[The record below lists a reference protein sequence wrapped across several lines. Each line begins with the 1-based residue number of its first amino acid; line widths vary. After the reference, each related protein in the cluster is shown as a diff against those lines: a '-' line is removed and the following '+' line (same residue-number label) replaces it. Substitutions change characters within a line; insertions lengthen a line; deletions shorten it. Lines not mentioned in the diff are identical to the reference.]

1 MNEEPTFVDQVTAR
15 QLRDIQAGMLEQL
28 KLLTSEENLERGRT
42 IVVQQALLIHSVD
55 TLNERMEQ
63 TGKRLETAVASL
75 NSAFWGVLKVPVA
88 CVLIGAASWAYL
100 YSKVISET
108 SWLAM
113 MAVAAFPFFGDS
125 ITAIAKIFGIA
136 RGSQSNNGEKK

>member
-1 MNEEPTFVDQVTAR
+1 MSEEPAFVDPVTAR
-15 QLRDIQAGMLEQL
+15 QLRDIQSGMLEQL
-28 KLLTSEENLERGRT
+28 KILTSEENMERGRT

-100 YSKVISET
+100 YSKVISENT
-108 SWLAM
+108 WMIM
-113 MAVAAFPFFGDS
+113 MAIAAFPFFGDS
-125 ITAIAKIFGIA
+125 ITAVFKIFGLA

>member
-1 MNEEPTFVDQVTAR
+1 MSDEPTFVDPVTAK
-15 QLRDIQAGMLEQL
+15 QLRDIQSGMLEHL
-28 KLLTSEENLERGRT
+28 KILTAEENLERGKT
-42 IVVQQALLIHSVD
+42 IVIQQALLIHSVD

-100 YSKVISET
+100 YSKVISENT
-108 SWLAM
+108 WLIM

-125 ITAIAKIFGIA
+125 ITAIAKIFGIG